1 MAIFAMYKKDNRVFF
16 ITKNKLITYLTEMN
30 KKLKIAIVLL
40 VLVVGGYFI
49 LPLVKDYMVN
59 NLGKRDV
66 KSESAAFTLKT
77 KDIIAEFTANADAA
91 NKKYLE
97 KPVAITG
104 VVSSVKDKE
113 VIVDGTVNCG
123 FTTADA
129 AVKNGQTIT
138 IKGRVVGYD
147 DLLGELKLDQCSIN
161 K

>member
-1 MAIFAMYKKDNRVFF
+1 
-16 ITKNKLITYLTEMN
+16 MN
-30 KKLKIAIVLL
+30 KKLKIALILL
-40 VLVVGGYFI
+40 VVVVGGYFI
-49 LPLVKDYMVN
+49 LPIVKDYMVN

-66 KSESAAFTLKT
+66 KSEAAAFTLKT
-77 KDIIAEFTANADAA
+77 KDIIAEFTANADVA

-113 VIVDGTVNCG
+113 VILDGIVNCG
-123 FTTADA
+123 FTTVDA
-129 AVKNGQTIT
+129 SVKSGQSVT

>member
-1 MAIFAMYKKDNRVFF
+1 
-16 ITKNKLITYLTEMN
+16 MN

-49 LPLVKDYMVN
+49 LPIVKDYMVN

-66 KSESAAFTLKT
+66 KSEAAAFTLKT

-123 FTTADA
+123 FTTADGS
-129 AVKNGQTIT
+129 VKNGQSIT

>member
-1 MAIFAMYKKDNRVFF
+1 
-16 ITKNKLITYLTEMN
+16 MN
-30 KKLKIAIVLL
+30 KKSKITL
-40 VLVVGGYFI
+40 VLVVLVVIGYFT

-59 NLGKRDV
+59 NLGKRDL
-66 KSESAAFTLKT
+66 KSEAAAFTLKT

-97 KPVAITG
+97 KPVAISG

-113 VIVDGTVNCG
+113 VILDGTVNCG

-129 AVKNGQTIT
+129 SITNGQKIT

>member
-1 MAIFAMYKKDNRVFF
+1 
-16 ITKNKLITYLTEMN
+16 MN
-30 KKLKIAIVLL
+30 KKNKIILIVVILI
-40 VLVVGGYFI
+40 VSGYFT
-49 LPLVKDYMVN
+49 LPLVKEYMVN

-66 KSESAAFTLKT
+66 KSETAAFTLKT

-97 KPVAITG
+97 KPVAISG

-123 FTTADA
+123 FTAADA
-129 AVKNGQTIT
+129 SIKNGQSIT

>member
-1 MAIFAMYKKDNRVFF
+1 
-16 ITKNKLITYLTEMN
+16 MN
-30 KKLKIAIVLL
+30 KKLKIAL
-40 VLVVGGYFI
+40 VLVVLAVGGFFGARYYAYHCGGRN
-49 LPLVKDYMVN
+49 VQ
-59 NLGKRDV
+59 
-66 KSESAAFTLKT
+66 SEAAAFTLKT

-129 AVKNGQTIT
+129 SIKNGQSVTI
-138 IKGRVVGYD
+138 IGRVVGYD
-147 DLLGELKLDQCSIN
+147 DILGELKLEQCSIN

>member
-1 MAIFAMYKKDNRVFF
+1 MS
-16 ITKNKLITYLTEMN
+16 
-30 KKLKIAIVLL
+30 KKLKIALILL

-49 LPLVKDYMVN
+49 LPIIKDYMVN

-66 KSESAAFTLKT
+66 KSEAAAFTLKT

-129 AVKNGQTIT
+129 SVKSGQSLT

>member
-1 MAIFAMYKKDNRVFF
+1 MN
-16 ITKNKLITYLTEMN
+16 NKSNI
-30 KKLKIAIVLL
+30 IL
-40 VLVVGGYFI
+40 VLVVLVVVGYFT

-66 KSESAAFTLKT
+66 KSEAAAFTLKT

-97 KPVAITG
+97 KPVAVSG

-113 VIVDGTVNCG
+113 VILDGTVNCG

-129 AVKNGQTIT
+129 SIANGQTIT

>member
-1 MAIFAMYKKDNRVFF
+1 
-16 ITKNKLITYLTEMN
+16 MN
-30 KKLKIAIVLL
+30 KKSKIIV
-40 VLVVGGYFI
+40 VLVVLVEVGYFT
-49 LPLVKDYMVN
+49 LLLVKDYMVN

-66 KSESAAFTLKT
+66 KSEAAAFTLKS

-97 KPVAITG
+97 KPVAVSG
-104 VVSSVKDKE
+104 VVSSAKEKE
-113 VIVDGTVNCG
+113 VILDGTVNCG
-123 FTTADA
+123 FTVADA
-129 AVKNGQTIT
+129 SMKEGQSVT

>member
-1 MAIFAMYKKDNRVFF
+1 
-16 ITKNKLITYLTEMN
+16 MN
-30 KKLKIAIVLL
+30 KKNKIILIVV
-40 VLVVGGYFI
+40 VLIVVGYFT
-49 LPLVKDYMVN
+49 LPLVKEYMVN

-66 KSESAAFTLKT
+66 KSEAAAFTLKT
-77 KDIIAEFTANADAA
+77 KDIIAEFTTNADAA

-97 KPVAITG
+97 KPVAISG

-129 AVKNGQTIT
+129 SIKNGQSVT